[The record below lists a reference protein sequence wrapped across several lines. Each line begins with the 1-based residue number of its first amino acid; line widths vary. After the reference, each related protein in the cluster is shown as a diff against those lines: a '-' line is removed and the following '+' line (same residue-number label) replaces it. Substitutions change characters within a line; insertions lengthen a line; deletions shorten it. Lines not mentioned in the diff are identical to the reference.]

1 MATRKTVLEKNLN
14 QKTLIAFRATGVNN
28 GHGSIGTTDGTTV
41 GTSGTTVVTSGTT
54 VVTSGTTVVTTSD
67 KSSGTTVGFSGTT
80 TTRAA
85 NTRATTTRAGI
96 TSAGITYERV
106 DLNPG
111 LIILRICMTKMFFK

>member
-41 GTSGTTVVTSGTT
+41 GTSGTT